1 MGNKMDHVSTS
12 KLRHA
17 LDLSIADPADKDA
30 EEHGATSA
38 IQVRKAR
45 AMVEEIIESESATV
59 EHRYEPPRVS
69 WVQRVL
75 SWFSRR

>member
-1 MGNKMDHVSTS
+1 MDKIDSVYE
-12 KLRHA
+12 
-17 LDLSIADPADKDA
+17 DDVD
-30 EEHGATSA
+30 HGATST

-45 AMVEEIIESESATV
+45 AMVQEIIESESATV
-59 EHRYEPPRVS
+59 EHRYESPRVS

>member
-1 MGNKMDHVSTS
+1 MDKTDSTYE
-12 KLRHA
+12 
-17 LDLSIADPADKDA
+17 DA
-30 EEHGATSA
+30 VGHGDTSA

-45 AMVEEIIESESATV
+45 AMVEELIEGENATV
-59 EHRYEPPRVS
+59 KHLYEPPRVS

>member
-1 MGNKMDHVSTS
+1 MDKTDSTYE
-12 KLRHA
+12 
-17 LDLSIADPADKDA
+17 DA
-30 EEHGATSA
+30 VDHGDTSA

-45 AMVEEIIESESATV
+45 AMVEELIESESESATV